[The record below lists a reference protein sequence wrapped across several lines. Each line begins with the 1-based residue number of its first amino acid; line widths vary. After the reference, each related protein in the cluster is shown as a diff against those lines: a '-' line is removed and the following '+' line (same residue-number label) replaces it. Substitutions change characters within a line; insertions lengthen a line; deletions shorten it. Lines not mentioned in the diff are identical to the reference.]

1 MQKLWEKQ
9 ERKLREMKS
18 NGVSKLNAEK
28 AQLKQ
33 KAREPGKSCVL
44 CLLVLMRGKEKRGED
59 SLCSDLDAF
68 IAISFSFFL
77 SLSISLHLSPS
88 FFLSLSIF
96 LSLFLSHYFSL
107 SLSPSLSLFLPSYL
121 SLSLPSYLSHS
132 LYFSLSLS
140 INNVLGARAKKAE
153 AAAASSGGLESGESK
168 VELIKRPRDY
178 AVTFS
183 FPEVL
188 FVRNFRLYEEI
199 GKNKKER
206 GKREQ
211 EKRKKEIE
219 EEKGRGKKGIGKEGK
234 RKIGD
239 GRGEKEKGKG
249 NGIV

>member
-1 MQKLWEKQ
+1 MTILRNKKLLSRNKCRNSGRSRRESWERWRAT
-9 ERKLREMKS
+9 EYRSWMPRKLNWNR
-18 NGVSKLNAEK
+18 KLESRVNRVFCAYLFWWEEK
-28 AQLKQ
+28 IL
-33 KAREPGKSCVL
+33 CVVISMR
-44 CLLVLMRGKEKRGED
+44 LLL
-59 SLCSDLDAF
+59 
-68 IAISFSFFL
+68 
-77 SLSISLHLSPS
+77 
-88 FFLSLSIF
+88 
-96 LSLFLSHYFSL
+96 SL
-107 SLSPSLSLFLPSYL
+107 SLSFSLFPSLSLFLSFSIYIFLSL
-121 SLSLPSYLSHS
+121 SLSLPIS
-132 LYFSLSLS
+132 LTHFISLSLS

-199 GKNKKER
+199 GKNKKET

-239 GRGEKEKGKG
+239 GRGEMEKGKG

>member
-88 FFLSLSIF
+88 FFLSFSLYFSLSIS
-96 LSLFLSHYFSL
+96 LSLFLSLSLSLPISFSL
-107 SLSPSLSLFLPSYL
+107 SLSPFL
-121 SLSLPSYLSHS
+121 SLSLTLF
-132 LYFSLSLS
+132 LSLSLS
-140 INNVLGARAKKAE
+140 TM
-153 AAAASSGGLESGESK
+153 S
-168 VELIKRPRDY
+168 
-178 AVTFS
+178 
-183 FPEVL
+183 
-188 FVRNFRLYEEI
+188 
-199 GKNKKER
+199 
-206 GKREQ
+206 
-211 EKRKKEIE
+211 
-219 EEKGRGKKGIGKEGK
+219 
-234 RKIGD
+234 
-239 GRGEKEKGKG
+239 
-249 NGIV
+249 